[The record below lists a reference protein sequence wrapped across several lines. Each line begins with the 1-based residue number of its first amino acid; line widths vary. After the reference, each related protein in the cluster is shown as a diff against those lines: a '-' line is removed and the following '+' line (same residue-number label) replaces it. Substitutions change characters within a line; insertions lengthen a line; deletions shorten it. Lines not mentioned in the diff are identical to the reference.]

1 MKETGIS
8 GLPSLA
14 VSWSLGLW
22 LPHKSVLPPLPTL
35 VMCSENSDSEM
46 LPIGFAQAFCGKYGC
61 FFDIFWEWSWRGE
74 VWLMISP
81 SHKISVFTN
90 AFLEKPQKKP
100 LTSNHSKILISFT
113 IVQPNNQVSGRHNII
128 IVCLQPALPAWLRI
142 PLWGHPEFLNTV
154 HMTQES
160 RGHQRIVPSPSLCPT
175 TSLCQF
181 LMLRP
186 HVRVVGVGN
195 VAKQFSFR
203 RCRQCVVHGGC
214 KESDTTELLHFQL
227 QSIPTRQG
235 FQPHPEQMG
244 RDWETPFPL
253 SATPASATNLLFS
266 SVAKSGECSSLLTP

>member
-90 AFLEKPQKKP
+90 AFLEKPQKH
-100 LTSNHSKILISFT
+100 LL
-113 IVQPNNQVSGRHNII
+113 QI
-128 IVCLQPALPAWLRI
+128 IVKFLLVLILFSPITRSLDVTTLSLYVSSQHCQPDSGFLCGAIQNFWILSTWLRSPGATRELYPALHSAQPHHFANFWCCG
-142 PLWGHPEFLNTV
+142 PMSGLWGWEMWQNNSPLDAAGSV
-154 HMTQES
+154 WS
-160 RGHQRIVPSPSLCPT
+160 VGLQRVRHDWA
-175 TSLCQF
+175 TSLSVAVYTHQAGISTSPRADGKR
-181 LMLRP
+181 L
-186 HVRVVGVGN
+186 GN
-195 VAKQFSFR
+195 ALPFVCYSCFCHKS
-203 RCRQCVVHGGC
+203 
-214 KESDTTELLHFQL
+214 TFQL
-227 QSIPTRQG
+227 G
-235 FQPHPEQMG
+235 G
-244 RDWETPFPL
+244 
-253 SATPASATNLLFS
+253 
-266 SVAKSGECSSLLTP
+266 